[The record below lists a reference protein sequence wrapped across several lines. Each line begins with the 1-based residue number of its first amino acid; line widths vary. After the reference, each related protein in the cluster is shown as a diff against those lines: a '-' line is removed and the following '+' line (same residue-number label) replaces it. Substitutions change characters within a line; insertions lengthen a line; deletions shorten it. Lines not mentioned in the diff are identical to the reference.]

1 MTAMKDETDKHAT
14 EKKTARKPLTV
25 KEFGGKPLWDWLQLL
40 IVPLVLAAIGFWF
53 TASQEARQQQIEDQR
68 AQQAQNIENKRA
80 QAERELAEQRAQ
92 DEALQAY
99 LDQMS
104 TLILDWKL
112 GEDEQCFTCHRAAPL
127 AQARTSTVILRLD
140 AKHNESVTRF
150 LSTSKLTWSSTTSPI
165 PGFREFPEGLLS
177 GIVLSDAKLSS
188 AFLPNADLNGAD
200 LSGADL
206 SNAILTD
213 ADLGKAILSGADLSG
228 AYMSGADLSGAE
240 RITNE
245 ELEQQASS
253 LKGATMPNGQKYED
267 WLKSKGKGEKGISE
281 KADKAKFAEFYFHVL
296 V

>member
-1 MTAMKDETDKHAT
+1 MLHL
-14 EKKTARKPLTV
+14 P
-25 KEFGGKPLWDWLQLL
+25 
-40 IVPLVLAAIGFWF
+40 
-53 TASQEARQQQIEDQR
+53 
-68 AQQAQNIENKRA
+68 
-80 QAERELAEQRAQ
+80 
-92 DEALQAY
+92 
-99 LDQMS
+99 
-104 TLILDWKL
+104 
-112 GEDEQCFTCHRAAPL
+112 RAAPL

-200 LSGADL
+200 SSGADL

-281 KADKAKFAEFYFHVL
+281 KADKAKF
-296 V
+296 